1 LFVHAEA
8 DRVTEAIGGQR
19 DAIRQMVKFDNVT
32 LNRLTESLI
41 AYLRDWNPNQS
52 FVGC

>member
-19 DAIRQMVKFDNVT
+19 DAIRQMVKLSDVAIDS
-32 LNRLTESLI
+32 R
-41 AYLRDWNPNQS
+41 
-52 FVGC
+52 